1 MSPVWAVSAVDGI
14 NMETHED
21 NVRPVVESLFPTGG
35 VFVDIGA
42 HLGLYTVTLGARA
55 SKVVAVEPNPD
66 IAAVLRQNIQLNGL
80 EGVVTVLE
88 LAAWDRYENL
98 ASDNPSPSDPNDKL
112 SGWMRVI
119 QVADGA
125 VTGRRLDDVLPRLDQ
140 LDLVKVDTEGS
151 DLRALRGMV
160 QHLMVFKPT
169 LFVESHE
176 HLAYGYSFE
185 DMYETLESLGYG
197 WEPGPTWMGSHHF
210 ICRPL

>member
-1 MSPVWAVSAVDGI
+1 MSPVWAVENVDGI
-14 NMETHED
+14 SMEYHED

-35 VFVDIGA
+35 VFVDVGA
-42 HLGLYTVTLGARA
+42 HLGIYTVTLGARA
-55 SKVVAVEPNPD
+55 SKVIAVEPNPN

-80 EGVVTVLE
+80 EDVVTVLE
-88 LAAWDRYENL
+88 MAAWDTTATFESR
-98 ASDNPSPSDPNDKL
+98 NPSPSDPNDLL

-119 QVADGA
+119 VSQNG
-125 VTGRRLDDVLPRLDQ
+125 TIPGSRLDDALPQLDQ
-140 LDLVKVDTEGS
+140 IDLIKVDTEGS
-151 DLRALRGMV
+151 DLRALRGMSGT
-160 QHLMVFKPT
+160 LAEFKPT

-185 DMYETLESLGYG
+185 DLYETIELLGYG